1 MRGLWAEDVGFSYGD
16 FGIKGVS
23 LRVSPGE
30 FVALIGPNG
39 AGKSTLLKLIYGT
52 LKPHKGRVL
61 VDGNDVHRLSPRERA
76 KILGFVPQNHVPTFP
91 FKVLDFLLLGAT
103 PELGTFGAP
112 GEKHKKR
119 ALELLKTFGLGEYA
133 EKPYTSLSGGQMRL
147 LLTARALMTSP
158 NYILLDEPTSE
169 LDLKNA
175 LLVLQTVRKLTSEG
189 VGVLLVIHDPN
200 LAYLFADRLVLM
212 KNGRILAHGKPD
224 EVFDE
229 RLLSEVYGIELRL
242 IDCSGE
248 TVLRPKL
255 EV

>member
-1 MRGLWAEDVGFSYGD
+1 MRGLLVEGVGFSYGD
-16 FGIKGVS
+16 FEVDEVS
-23 LRVSPGE
+23 LKVNPGE
-30 FVALIGPNG
+30 LVSIIGPNG
-39 AGKSTLLKLIYGT
+39 AGKSTLLRLIYGT
-52 LKPHKGRVL
+52 LRPDKGRVL
-61 VDGNDVHRLSPRERA
+61 VDGNDVHRLSPGERA
-76 KILGFVPQNHVPTFP
+76 KLLGFVPQDHVPTFP
-91 FKVLDFLLLGAT
+91 FKVLDFVLLGAT

-112 GEKHKKR
+112 GKKHRRK
-119 ALELLKTFGLGEYA
+119 ALELLKTFGLESYA

-147 LLTARALMTSP
+147 LLTARALLTSP
-158 NYILLDEPTSE
+158 RYLLLDEPMSE

-175 LLVLQTVRKLTSEG
+175 LLVLQTVRKLTKEG

-200 LAYLFADRLVLM
+200 LAYLFSDRLVLM
-212 KNGRILAHGKPD
+212 KNGRVVADGRPD

-229 RLLSEVYGIELRL
+229 GLLSEVYGIELRL

>member
-1 MRGLWAEDVGFSYGD
+1 LRGLWAEDVGFSYGD
-16 FGIKGVS
+16 FRIEGIS
-23 LRVSPGE
+23 LKVNPGE
-30 FVALIGPNG
+30 FVAVIGPNG

-61 VDGNDVHRLSPRERA
+61 VDGNDVHRLSPGERA
-76 KILGFVPQNHVPTFP
+76 KLLGFVPQSHVPTFP
-91 FKVLDFLLLGAT
+91 FRVLDFLLLGAT

-112 GEKHKKR
+112 GEKHRKR
-119 ALELLKTFGLGEYA
+119 ALELLKTFGLDEYA
-133 EKPYTSLSGGQMRL
+133 DKPYTSLSGGQRRL
-147 LLTARALMTSP
+147 LLTARALMTLP
-158 NYILLDEPTSE
+158 NYLLLDEPTSE

-175 LLVLQTVRKLTSEG
+175 LLVLQTVKKLAREG

-212 KNGRILAHGKPD
+212 KNGRVIAQGKPD
-224 EVFDE
+224 GVFDE
-229 RLLSEVYGIELRL
+229 VLLSEVYGIELEL
-242 IDCSGE
+242 IDCFGE

>member
-16 FGIKGVS
+16 FRIEEVNLKVN
-23 LRVSPGE
+23 PGE
-30 FVALIGPNG
+30 LVALIGPNG
-39 AGKSTLLKLIYGT
+39 AGKSTLLRLIYGT
-52 LKPHKGRVL
+52 LKPNKGRVL
-61 VDGNDVHRLSPRERA
+61 ADGRDIHRLSPGEKA
-76 KILGFVPQNHVPTFP
+76 KLLGFVPQSHVPTFP
-91 FKVLDFLLLGAT
+91 FKVLDFVLLGAT

-112 GEKHKKR
+112 GEKHRRK
-119 ALELLKTFGLGEYA
+119 ALELLRLFGLEEYA
-133 EKPYTSLSGGQMRL
+133 EKPYTSLSGGQIRL

-158 NYILLDEPTSE
+158 SYLLLDEPTSE

-175 LLVLQTVRKLTSEG
+175 LLVLQTVKKLAKEG

-200 LAYLFADRLVLM
+200 LAYLFSDRLVLM
-212 KNGRILAHGKPD
+212 KNGRIVAQGEPD

-229 RLLSEVYGIELRL
+229 ALLSEVYGIELRL
-242 IDCSGE
+242 IECAGE

>member
-1 MRGLWAEDVGFSYGD
+1 LRGLWAEELYYSYGD
-16 FGIKGVS
+16 FGIEGVS
-23 LRVSPGE
+23 LKVSPGE
-30 FVALIGPNG
+30 LVSIIGSNG
-39 AGKSTLLKLIYGT
+39 AGKSTLLKLIHGT
-52 LKPHKGRVL
+52 LKPSKGRIL
-61 VDGNDVHRLSPRERA
+61 VDGKNVHGLSPGERA
-76 KILGFVPQNHVPTFP
+76 KTLGFVPQSHVPTFP

-103 PELGTFGAP
+103 PEFGPFGAP
-112 GEKHKKR
+112 GEKHRKR
-119 ALELLKTFGLGEYA
+119 ARELLELFGLGSYA

-158 NYILLDEPTSE
+158 RYLLLDEPTSE

-175 LLVLQTVRKLTSEG
+175 LLVLQTVKKLTNEG

-212 KNGRILAHGKPD
+212 KDGKIVAQGKPE

-229 RLLSEVYGIELRL
+229 ELLSEVYGVELSL
-242 IDCSGE
+242 IDCAGE

>member
-1 MRGLWAEDVGFSYGD
+1 MRGLWAEEVSYSYGD
-16 FGIKGVS
+16 FGIEGVS
-23 LRVSPGE
+23 LGVNPGE
-30 FVALIGPNG
+30 LVALIGPNG

-52 LKPHKGRVL
+52 LRPHEGRVL
-61 VDGNDVHRLSPRERA
+61 VDGRDVHRLSPRERA
-76 KILGFVPQNHVPTFP
+76 KLIGFVPQNHVPTFP
-91 FKVLDFLLLGAT
+91 FRVLDFLLLGAT

-112 GEKHKKR
+112 GKKHRKR
-119 ALELLKTFGLGEYA
+119 ALELLKTFGLEDYTD
-133 EKPYTSLSGGQMRL
+133 KPYTSLSGGQRRL

-158 NYILLDEPTSE
+158 NYLLLDEPTSE

-175 LLVLQTVRKLTSEG
+175 LLVLQTVKKLVREG

-212 KNGRILAHGKPD
+212 KNGRILAQGKPG

-229 RLLSEVYGIELRL
+229 RLLSEAYGVELRL
-242 IDCSGE
+242 VDCSGE

>member
-1 MRGLWAEDVGFSYGD
+1 MRGLWAEEVSYSYGD
-16 FGIKGVS
+16 FGIDGVS
-23 LRVSPGE
+23 LKVNPGE
-30 FVALIGPNG
+30 LVALIGPNG

-52 LKPHKGRVL
+52 LRPHEGRVL
-61 VDGNDVHRLSPRERA
+61 VDGRDVHRLSPRERA
-76 KILGFVPQNHVPTFP
+76 KLIGFVPQNHVPTFP
-91 FKVLDFLLLGAT
+91 FRVLDFLLLGAT

-112 GEKHKKR
+112 GEKHRKR
-119 ALELLKTFGLGEYA
+119 ALELLKTFGLEEYA
-133 EKPYTSLSGGQMRL
+133 DKPYTSLSGGQRRL

-158 NYILLDEPTSE
+158 NYLLLDEPTSE

-175 LLVLQTVRKLTSEG
+175 LLVLQTVRKLANGG

-212 KNGRILAHGKPD
+212 KNGRILAQGKPG

-229 RLLSEVYGIELRL
+229 KLLSEVYGVELRL
-242 IDCSGE
+242 VDCSGE

>member
-1 MRGLWAEDVGFSYGD
+1 LKGLWAEDIGFSYGD
-16 FGIKGVS
+16 FRVDGVS
-23 LRVSPGE
+23 VKVNPGE
-30 FVALIGPNG
+30 LVSIIGPNG
-39 AGKSTLLKLIYGT
+39 AGKSTLLRLIYGT

-61 VDGNDVHRLSPRERA
+61 ADGKDVHRLSPTERA
-76 KILGFVPQNHVPTFP
+76 KLIGFVPQSHVPTFP
-91 FKVLDFLLLGAT
+91 FKTLDFVLLGAT

-112 GEKHKKR
+112 GEKHREKAR
-119 ALELLKTFGLGEYA
+119 ELLRLFALESHA

-158 NYILLDEPTSE
+158 KYLLLDEPTSE

-175 LLVLQTVRKLTSEG
+175 LLVLQTVKKLAREG

-212 KNGRILAHGKPD
+212 KDGRVVADGRPD

-229 RLLSEVYGIELRL
+229 VLLSEVYGIELRL
-242 IDCSGE
+242 IDCFGE

>member
-1 MRGLWAEDVGFSYGD
+1 MRGLWAEEVSYSYGD
-16 FGIKGVS
+16 FRIDGVN
-23 LRVSPGE
+23 LKVNPGE
-30 FVALIGPNG
+30 LVALIGPNG

-52 LKPHKGRVL
+52 LKPYKGRVL
-61 VDGNDVHRLSPRERA
+61 VDGRDIHRLSPGERA
-76 KILGFVPQNHVPTFP
+76 KLLGFIPQNHVPTFP
-91 FKVLDFLLLGAT
+91 FKVLDFVLLGAT
-103 PELGTFGAP
+103 PELGPFGTP
-112 GEKHKKR
+112 GKKHRGKAR
-119 ALELLKTFGLGEYA
+119 ELLKTFGLDSYA
-133 EKPYTSLSGGQMRL
+133 EKPYTSLSGGQIRL

-158 NYILLDEPTSE
+158 RYLLLDEPTSE

-175 LLVLQTVRKLTSEG
+175 LLVLQTVKKLAREG

-212 KNGRILAHGKPD
+212 RDGRIIAQGKPD

-229 RLLSEVYGIELRL
+229 MLLSEAYGIELEL

-248 TVLRPKL
+248 TVLRPRL

>member
-1 MRGLWAEDVGFSYGD
+1 MRGLWAEEVSYSYGD
-16 FGIKGVS
+16 FRIDGVN
-23 LRVSPGE
+23 LKVNPGE
-30 FVALIGPNG
+30 LVALIGPNG

-52 LKPHKGRVL
+52 LKPYKGRVL
-61 VDGNDVHRLSPRERA
+61 VDGRDIHRLSPGERA
-76 KILGFVPQNHVPTFP
+76 KLLGFVPQNHVPTFP
-91 FKVLDFLLLGAT
+91 FKVLDFVLLGAT
-103 PELGTFGAP
+103 PELGPFGTP
-112 GEKHKKR
+112 GKKHRGKAR
-119 ALELLKTFGLGEYA
+119 ELLKTFGLDSYA
-133 EKPYTSLSGGQMRL
+133 EKPYTSLSGGQIRL

-158 NYILLDEPTSE
+158 RYLLLDEPTSE

-175 LLVLQTVRKLTSEG
+175 LLVLQTVKKLAREG

-212 KNGRILAHGKPD
+212 RDGRIIAQGKPD

-229 RLLSEVYGIELRL
+229 MLLSEAYGIELEL

-248 TVLRPKL
+248 TVLRPRL